1 MKNTIEAFSR
11 ERKAGF
17 RICREI
23 DSRNE
28 VTQKFMR
35 NKEIQKF
42 LLLEYIVEQNFWKEA
57 KNVSHHHSR
66 SLKFEGLPAA
76 NWNCRDF
83 SRGSE
88 NLNSKNKLVNRDKS
102 RHQTLIF
109 WVHNNSDFIRKLVTG
124 WRRWGGR
131 IPSKIQDL
139 LIFKFYKRT

>member
-42 LLLEYIVEQNFWKEA
+42 LLLEYIVE
-57 KNVSHHHSR
+57 
-66 SLKFEGLPAA
+66 
-76 NWNCRDF
+76 
-83 SRGSE
+83 
-88 NLNSKNKLVNRDKS
+88 
-102 RHQTLIF
+102 
-109 WVHNNSDFIRKLVTG
+109 
-124 WRRWGGR
+124 
-131 IPSKIQDL
+131 
-139 LIFKFYKRT
+139 